1 MRCRGSVTPS
11 FLPSLPSDLH
21 CPCPV
26 SLVTYGAK
34 TRSGCELLKRRL
46 FPSLH
51 PHSSFIHLHINT
63 AAVFPGLRIFTAD
76 RIAQLFAITFLALFS
91 LVGWFF
97 FFSSEL

>member
-1 MRCRGSVTPS
+1 MRCRGSATPF

-26 SLVTYGAK
+26 SVVTYGAE

-51 PHSSFIHLHINT
+51 PHSSCVPCSEDFHSRQNSTVVCHY
-63 AAVFPGLRIFTAD
+63 
-76 RIAQLFAITFLALFS
+76 FS
-91 LVGWFF
+91 GSF
-97 FFSSEL
+97 FFSRVGFFFL

>member
-1 MRCRGSVTPS
+1 MRCRGSAAPS

-51 PHSSFIHLHINT
+51 PHSSCFHLHIHT

-76 RIAQLFAITFLALFS
+76 RIAQLSPALAGGFS
-91 LVGWFF
+91 TTGPPGKSWKMD
-97 FFSSEL
+97 S

>member
-1 MRCRGSVTPS
+1 MQCWDSATPS

-34 TRSGCELLKRRL
+34 TRSGCELLKHRL

-51 PHSSFIHLHINT
+51 PHSSCFHLHIHT

-76 RIAQLFAITFLALFS
+76 STVVCHYFS
-91 LVGWFF
+91 GSFF
-97 FFSSEL
+97 FNRVVLFFL